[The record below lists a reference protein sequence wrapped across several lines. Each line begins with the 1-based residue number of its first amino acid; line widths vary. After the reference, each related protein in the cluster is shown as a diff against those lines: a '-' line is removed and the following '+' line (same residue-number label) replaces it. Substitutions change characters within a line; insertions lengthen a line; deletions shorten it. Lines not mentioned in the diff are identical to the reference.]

1 MLYYLHMSRP
11 TIRFEKLY
19 RDQGYATIAG
29 LDEAGKGAWAGP
41 VVAGAVIL
49 PDDVDLPKLNDSKLL
64 TAKMR
69 DKLYEMIVQ
78 QAIAWSVGI
87 QEAHVVDEI
96 GLSAAHKLAM
106 RQAVEGLNTKPDFLL
121 IDGIGI
127 RQLGVASTC
136 IIKGDQKVRCIAAAS
151 IIAKVTR
158 DRIMVALHEQFPYY
172 GFADHK
178 GYGTKEHRNAI
189 HKHGICEI
197 HRLSYEPVSCG
208 WQRRLFEQVSY
219 QT

>member
-1 MLYYLHMSRP
+1 MHMSRP
-11 TIRFEKLY
+11 TTKFEKLY
-19 RDQGYATIAG
+19 RERGYASIAG

-49 PDDVDLPKLNDSKLL
+49 PETVDLPKLNDSKLL

-69 DKLYEMIVQ
+69 EKLYDLILE
-78 QAIAWSVGI
+78 QAIAWGVGI
-87 QEAHVVDEI
+87 QEADMVDEI
-96 GLSAAHKLAM
+96 GLSAAHRLAM
-106 RQAVEGLNTKPDFLL
+106 RQAVEALQVKADFLL
-121 IDGIGI
+121 VDGLGI
-127 RQLGVASTC
+127 RQLGVESVC

-158 DRIMVALHEQFPYY
+158 DRMMVELHQQFPQY

-178 GYGTKEHRNAI
+178 GYGTEEHRLAI
-189 HKHGICEI
+189 ERYGICPL
-197 HRLSYEPVSCG
+197 HRLSYRPVSAG
-208 WQRRLFEQVSY
+208 WQRSLFDQMSY